1 MVSPRNIRLILA
13 ILVMTATIGIVAAIF
28 QKGSKS
34 APPEPVSQQLPR
46 NIDVALQTARF
57 TEMHGGD
64 VVWVLVAEEA
74 EYDKSGEVAYLAGIQ
89 MDFLKSKTGGT
100 IRLTAAKGEFST
112 KSRNVKLRGKVH
124 VKTESGASFESESLD
139 YQAASSRFITADP
152 VRFRHQRLLLT
163 ARGMELDRND
173 QVAHFKKTVDAVV
186 GGAQAK

>member
-1 MVSPRNIRLILA
+1 
-13 ILVMTATIGIVAAIF
+13 MTATIGIVAAIF

-46 NIDVALQTARF
+46 NIDVALQSARF

-64 VVWVLVAEEA
+64 VVWVLVAEGA
-74 EYDKSGEVAYLAGIQ
+74 EYDKSGEVAYLTGIQ
-89 MDFLKSKTGGT
+89 MDFLKNKTGGT

-112 KSRNVKLRGKVH
+112 KSRNVKLRGKVQ

-139 YQAASSRFITADP
+139 YLAASSRFITADP

-163 ARGMELDRND
+163 ARGMELDRID